1 MWSIPQGTRPQKTVK
16 EKHPLATHTALF
28 VTKLDNLNVFPFFF
42 FSSPKDSL
50 RIRPRSFYLEK
61 KVCSALPQLVSLSG
75 DPLLCVSYGA
85 RVCVRA
91 RVCVGMS
98 FPLLLLF
105 AVFFSVLLRDS
116 EEKKELLDVS
126 STLSQLSRG
135 LD

>member
-1 MWSIPQGTRPQKTVK
+1 M
-16 EKHPLATHTALF
+16 
-28 VTKLDNLNVFPFFF
+28 
-42 FSSPKDSL
+42 
-50 RIRPRSFYLEK
+50 
-61 KVCSALPQLVSLSG
+61 
-75 DPLLCVSYGA
+75 SYGA

-105 AVFFSVLLRDS
+105 AVFFSVLLRS